1 MAPKAE
7 AGGGD
12 DADDDDDE
20 LDDDEVHEED
30 DDKSEDELRAE
41 LKATRDSIKK
51 ANDSSAVRRKKI
63 RELKGRLA
71 AQDAGSGGRPAATD
85 DDSKPDVDAIEKGG
99 AARGRAEALSMV
111 KKSGTRAAL
120 ASAGV
125 PKERLAKAVGLINL
139 DDLDVDDE
147 GEIDGLEDAVEELR
161 KDWPEIFGKTVS
173 RRRSVSGDTD
183 SDGDRAAK
191 VSKLTATERQAQS
204 LVPGAR
210 LTVNK

>member
-41 LKATRDSIKK
+41 LKATR
-51 ANDSSAVRRKKI
+51 DSSAVRRKKI